1 MIGGGDRLNDL
12 KELCSKNE
20 LEAYFTGYIPK
31 KLIAEHLQQAD
42 YFVHAST
49 IETFGVVVAEALL
62 TGTPVICSKVG
73 ALPELINDSN
83 GVLCNNSLESWE
95 AGLNA
100 LLSKRFDNK
109 QIANDMKQSFG
120 VESIGNR
127 INAIYNSITH

>member
-49 IETFGVVVAEALL
+49 IETFGVVVAGEH
-62 TGTPVICSKVG
+62 C
-73 ALPELINDSN
+73 
-83 GVLCNNSLESWE
+83 
-95 AGLNA
+95 
-100 LLSKRFDNK
+100 
-109 QIANDMKQSFG
+109 
-120 VESIGNR
+120 
-127 INAIYNSITH
+127 